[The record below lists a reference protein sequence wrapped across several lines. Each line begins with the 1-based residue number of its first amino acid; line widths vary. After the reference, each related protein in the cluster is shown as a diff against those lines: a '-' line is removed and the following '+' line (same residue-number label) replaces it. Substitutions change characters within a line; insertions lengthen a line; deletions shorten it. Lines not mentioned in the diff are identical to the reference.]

1 MAQVQMEDMNSQAQ
15 LSAAQ
20 QLANTGT
27 GAQNLD
33 ISGIADAG
41 DDDDDIPE
49 LEAVDDDGP
58 IDESGVDP
66 KDIDL
71 LMAQVRYH
79 VLFAHLLTHRCTGE
93 LHQSQGRASSE
104 GEWRGP
110 HQC

>member
-1 MAQVQMEDMNSQAQ
+1 MVQVQMEDMNSQAQ

-20 QLANTGT
+20 QLANTGA

-33 ISGIADAG
+33 TSGITDAG

-58 IDESGVDP
+58 IDESGIDA

-71 LMAQVRYH
+71 VMAQVRYR
-79 VLFAHLLTHRCTGE
+79 VLFANLLSHRCAGE
-93 LHQSQGRASSE
+93 LHKSQGRSCSE
-104 GEWRGP
+104 RE
-110 HQC
+110 